1 MMKFK
6 SEKGITIISLII
18 TIIVLTIIAGVV
30 IYMGITGAKEVND
43 SKLNTELQM
52 VQHAVLEQY
61 AKYKTTRDNAYLIGD
76 KLEQSQVTQIA
87 NELGIQLDSNKDY
100 YKLNKAHLKEI
111 GIKDSDDEYIV
122 NYISGEVI
130 NFTQKRLS
138 TKTPLYIK
146 SNSF

>member
-100 YKLNKAHLKEI
+100 YK
-111 GIKDSDDEYIV
+111 
-122 NYISGEVI
+122 
-130 NFTQKRLS
+130 
-138 TKTPLYIK
+138 
-146 SNSF
+146 